1 MAILLIVSSIA
12 IAVYQVIDID
22 DVANGVLLYIA
33 QAFMLAGA
41 IFGLDVYIKKIKNA
55 LDK

>member
-41 IFGLDVYIKKIKNA
+41 IFGLDVYIKKMKNA